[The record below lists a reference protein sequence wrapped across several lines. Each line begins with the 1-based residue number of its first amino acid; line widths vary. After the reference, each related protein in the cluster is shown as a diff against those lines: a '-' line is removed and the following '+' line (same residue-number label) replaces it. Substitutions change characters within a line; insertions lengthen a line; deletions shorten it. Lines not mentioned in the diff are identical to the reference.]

1 MFYTYLRSLVA
12 LLLWAVNGPT
22 RYENLDKLPAPET
35 NYVLAAPHK
44 TLWDPVYLAFAAR
57 PKRFIIMA
65 KQELFKNRI
74 LGWWI
79 RMCGAFPVDRENPG
93 QEVLK
98 YPVRML
104 RKSDF
109 SLMLFPS
116 GTRHSSELKGGV
128 AVIAKTAKVPIV
140 PAFYQGPTTIG
151 GLLKG
156 QPVTIRIGDSLDIS
170 DIKRLNSEGL
180 AEVSTRL
187 QASFDQLEAEIQP
200 QERSLL
206 TWLLL
211 PIRLVVLLFVLVLI
225 LLTVLFS
232 WIASFVYQPNIDVK

>member
-22 RYENLDKLPAPET
+22 RYENLDKLPDPET

-116 GTRHSSELKGGV
+116 GTRHSSKLKGGV

-180 AEVSTRL
+180 AEVSARL

-200 QERSLL
+200 QGRSLL

>member
-22 RYENLDKLPAPET
+22 RYENLDKLPDPET

-180 AEVSTRL
+180 AEVSARL
-187 QASFDQLEAEIQP
+187 QASFDQLEVEIQP
-200 QERSLL
+200 QGRSLL

>member
-22 RYENLDKLPAPET
+22 RYENLDKLPDPET

-180 AEVSTRL
+180 AEVSARL